1 MRWISSVKRK
11 CAISFNDQSRF
22 LDCFLI
28 IFLILGCVDLV
39 NIFPSVIEC
48 NHLLVL
54 GCSPGVVGGLDTK
67 DAHNLERWYCEPL
80 WM

>member
-1 MRWISSVKRK
+1 MDISSAKRK

-28 IFLILGCVDLV
+28 FLILGCVDLV
-39 NIFPSVIEC
+39 LIFPCVIEC

-54 GCSPGVVGGLDTK
+54 GCSPGVFGGLDT
-67 DAHNLERWYCEPL
+67 RCT
-80 WM
+80 